1 MGEFTIE
8 QALNVLEQA
17 INVGASKG
25 AYSIKESAMI
35 YQAISFAKQYIEPVV
50 TDTTTPKLTKK

>member
-1 MGEFTIE
+1 MEEFTIE
-8 QALNVLEQA
+8 QAVNVLEQA

-35 YQAISFAKQYIEPVV
+35 YQAINFTKQYI
-50 TDTTTPKLTKK
+50 TPEESQVPELKKK